1 MNASIRGN
9 GGDSGVAARRALRR
23 LVAAGVI
30 LTLAATAAG
39 AGLAGPTAHS
49 AGIVGDPAA
58 GKPLFVTN
66 CGTCHTL
73 KAAGTVGNLG
83 ENLDKVD
90 LSEPTIIKAIT
101 DGGASVMTKAALAKY
116 PTQMT
121 GYKGTLSTSQIQ
133 DIAAFEYTATHA
145 AAAPSKPSIS
155 GFSPVKGK
163 PGTRVT
169 IKGTD
174 FTGAKAVK
182 VGKLKAVFKVVSAK
196 KIVATVPP
204 KAKTGTIKVTTAAGT
219 GTSPKAFK
227 VTS

>member
-1 MNASIRGN
+1 
-9 GGDSGVAARRALRR
+9 VAGAGLAL
-23 LVAAGVI
+23 AGI
-30 LTLAATAAG
+30 AAG
-39 AGLAGPTAHS
+39 AGLAGRAAHS

-58 GKPLFVTN
+58 GKPLFLTN
-66 CGTCHTL
+66 CGACHTL

-90 LSEPTIIKAIT
+90 LSEATIVKAIT

-116 PTQMT
+116 PTQMS
-121 GYKGTLSTSQIQ
+121 GYKGTLSTTQIQ

-145 AAAPSKPSIS
+145 GATVTAAKPSIS
-155 GFSPVKGK
+155 SFSPARGK
-163 PGTRVT
+163 PGTKLT

-182 VGKLKAVFKVVSAK
+182 IGKLKAVFKVVSAK
-196 KIVATVPP
+196 TIVATVPP
-204 KAKTGTIKVTTAAGT
+204 NAKTGAINVTTAAGT
-219 GTSPKAFK
+219 GTSAKNFN